1 VVKLTYGGLNQT
13 LDPGSQ
19 NLGPELRRYAMVK
32 VKTFTIP
39 LKIYHAHE
47 ELEQLDEQVNAFLAG
62 EEVKKVISVG
72 DAVTTDDKG
81 AAIGLVRVVAYKQ
94 RD

>member
-1 VVKLTYGGLNQT
+1 M
-13 LDPGSQ
+13 
-19 NLGPELRRYAMVK
+19 AK

-39 LKIYHAHE
+39 LKVFHAHE

-62 EEVKKVISVG
+62 EEVRKVISVS

-81 AAIGLVRVVAYKQ
+81 AAIGLVRVVTYKQ
-94 RD
+94 KE